1 MKTVSTA
8 KTRPFALH
16 LGNVNN
22 SKSLRTNPFPL
33 LQQPRHY
40 PKQLHTQKPTTPT
53 PTNNPAP
60 TTTKMEGYLPQTYYE
75 PNGFLNFALDMG
87 SVMLVLLAGFIAAAY
102 GMTSKSSPGKSY
114 HSLVFE

>member
-8 KTRPFALH
+8 KTRPFAIH

-22 SKSLRTNPFPL
+22 SKSLRTYPFPL
-33 LQQPRHY
+33 LQQLRHY
-40 PKQLHTQKPTTPT
+40 SKQLHTQKTTTPT
-53 PTNNPAP
+53 PAP
-60 TTTKMEGYLPQTYYE
+60 TTTKMEGYLPQTYYD
-75 PNGFLNFALDMG
+75 PNGLLTFALDMG

-102 GMTSKSSPGKSY
+102 GMTSKSSPGKFY